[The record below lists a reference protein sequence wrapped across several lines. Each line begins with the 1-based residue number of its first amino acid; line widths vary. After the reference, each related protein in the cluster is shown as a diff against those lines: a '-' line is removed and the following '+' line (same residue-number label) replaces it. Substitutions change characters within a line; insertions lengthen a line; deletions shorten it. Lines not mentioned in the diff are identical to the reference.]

1 MTVTSMRTLAC
12 TLIAVASVSVSAH
25 ASKPLPGYQ
34 CLALN
39 MTPAQAANPN
49 FMLTVRRGPSD
60 QAPVLGTEG
69 ALLIAPNPAVL
80 QNGYTQIV
88 RIDGSVGWVPASST
102 KPWRSPNPAASNA
115 RCFPEILDNGRVGF
129 TTR

>member
-1 MTVTSMRTLAC
+1 MAIRISMLVHA
-12 TLIAVASVSVSAH
+12 AVAVVTISASAN

-39 MTPAQAANPN
+39 MTPAQAADRN

-60 QAPVLGTEG
+60 QAPILGTEG
-69 ALLIAPNPAVL
+69 ALLIAANPVVQ
-80 QNGYTQIV
+80 QNGYIQIT
-88 RIDGSVGWVPASST
+88 RADASVGWVPASST
-102 KPWRSPNPAASNA
+102 KPWRSPNPASSA